1 MLHSRPV
8 VYTNNGTGRDM
19 YISGNSGG
27 LRVQAVPAYYKRTY
41 FNSLRN
47 YPELLV
53 NNSRRGHSHRAT
65 WEEKNDTFSR
75 SQDHWLKPFRQE

>member
-27 LRVQAVPAYYKRTY
+27 LRVQAVPAGHKRTY
-41 FNSLRN
+41 FNSLR
-47 YPELLV
+47 
-53 NNSRRGHSHRAT
+53 
-65 WEEKNDTFSR
+65 
-75 SQDHWLKPFRQE
+75 